1 MERDLWDELFDEL
14 YLMTYAFRIDQRDS
28 APEALGAAALAGVE
42 PGSDVLDVPCGYA
55 RHSIPLA
62 AAGYRVTGADRS
74 EVMLEEARRRADG
87 GEWPRFVHADMREL
101 PFADASFDAVLNLF
115 SSLGYRGEEG
125 DRQALGEF
133 RRVLRPGGAL
143 VIETMH
149 RDRLMRIFQPEDWSE
164 LADGDLLLERREFHQ
179 LEGEVEALH
188 QLVRADGTRQAVTY
202 RIRTY
207 TATELA
213 AVARSA
219 GFTEIEAF
227 GDLERADLVPDSR
240 LVLVAR

>member
-1 MERDLWDELFDEL
+1 MDRDLWDELFDEL
-14 YLMTYAFRIDQRDS
+14 YLKTYAFRIDQRDS
-28 APEALGAAALAGVE
+28 APEALAAAALAGVE
-42 PGSDVLDVPCGYA
+42 PGSEVLDVPCGYG

-74 EVMLEEARRRADG
+74 EVMLEEARRRAGD

-101 PFADASFDAVLNLF
+101 PFPDASFDAVLNLF

-133 RRVLRPGGAL
+133 RRVMRPGGAL

-149 RDRLMRIFQPEDWSE
+149 RDRLMRIFQPEDWEE
-164 LADGDLLLERREFHQ
+164 LADGDLVLERRRFHQ

-188 QLVRADGTRQAVTY
+188 QLVRADGTRHGVTY
-202 RIRTY
+202 RLRTY
-207 TATELA
+207 TTTELA
-213 AVARSA
+213 ALARAA
-219 GFTEIEAF
+219 GFTEIVAF
-227 GDLERADLVPDSR
+227 GDLEGAELAPETR

>member
-1 MERDLWDELFDEL
+1 VERDLWDELFDEL
-14 YLMTYAFRIDQRDS
+14 YLTTYAFRLDQSDA
-28 APEALGAAALAGVE
+28 APEALAAAALAGVE
-42 PGSDVLDVPCGYA
+42 SGSEVLDVPCGYG

-62 AAGYRVTGADRS
+62 AAGYRVTGVDRS
-74 EVMLEEARRRADG
+74 QVMLDEARRRAGDG
-87 GEWPRFVHADMREL
+87 ETPRFVLSDMRGL
-101 PFADASFDAVLNLF
+101 PFPDASFDAVLNLF

-149 RDRLMRIFQPEDWSE
+149 RDRLMRIFQPDGWDE
-164 LADGDLLLERREFHQ
+164 LADGDLLLERRHFHQ
-179 LEGEVEALH
+179 LEGEVESLH
-188 QLVRADGTRQAVTY
+188 QLVRADGTRHGVTY

-213 AVARSA
+213 ALTRDA
-219 GFTEIEAF
+219 GFTEVEVF
-227 GDLERADLVPDSR
+227 GDLEGAELALDTR